1 LSQLI
6 LKREVFLLPVI
17 LIIITNAIGF
27 LLKNY
32 GFDRSFTLLGF
43 RFHLSLVLPF
53 ILVFIKK
60 DYLSILKKYFVHPG
74 DKNYLL
80 AFSFIFFPALI
91 ISLLL
96 FLFNSAAIGDPDYF
110 YELGMTSILDY
121 PVYLIWNLPQL
132 LMLSSFLIIST
143 HGKKYKQPLFF
154 LILLSLFLYEFIPLE
169 KSSLPILIDAGTYL
183 LAAAVF
189 SMFFS
194 KVRNIYLFS
203 ISVFSTLWIN
213 ILLFGSNSKLFVGLF
228 LARTYDK
235 WDGLLE
241 VSKTFSPYTMLGQF
255 ALAFILFFIP
265 FMLISR
271 QNNRSSVNEYPLEN
285 VNK

>member
-1 LSQLI
+1 M
-6 LKREVFLLPVI
+6 LPVI

-27 LLKNY
+27 LLKNF

-53 ILVFIKK
+53 FLVFIKK
-60 DYLSILKKYFVHPG
+60 DYLSILKNYFVHPG
-74 DKNYLL
+74 NKNYLL

-91 ISLLL
+91 IPLLL

-121 PVYLIWNLPQL
+121 PVYLLWNLPQL

-154 LILLSLFLYEFIPLE
+154 IILLSLFLYEFIPLE
-169 KSSLPILIDAGTYL
+169 KSSLPLLIDAGTYF

-189 SMFFS
+189 SLFFS
-194 KVRNIYLFS
+194 KIRNIYLFS

-213 ILLFGSNSKLFVGLF
+213 ILLFGSNSKLFVGLL

-235 WDGLLE
+235 WDGLIE

-271 QNNRSSVNEYPLEN
+271 QNNRSSVNEYPMEN
-285 VNK
+285 LNK